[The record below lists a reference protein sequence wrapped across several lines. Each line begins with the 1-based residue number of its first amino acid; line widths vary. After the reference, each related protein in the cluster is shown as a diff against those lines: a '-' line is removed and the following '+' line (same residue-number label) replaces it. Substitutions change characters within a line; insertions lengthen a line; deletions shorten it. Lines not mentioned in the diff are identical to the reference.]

1 MERDHG
7 VPVTQKEFVLKSIV
21 ERYSCTN
28 PEIMSKFLPVTWEK
42 CFWKKN
48 VRETFKS
55 IRPSYSDPSEFFLIF
70 LSGSSSVQWSSYNTF
85 VLFSRYF
92 TGIAEW

>member
-1 MERDHG
+1 MEGDHG
-7 VPVTQKEFVLKSIV
+7 VPVTQKAFVLKCIV
-21 ERYSCTN
+21 ERN

-48 VRETFKS
+48 VKETFKS
-55 IRPSYSDPSEFFLIF
+55 IRPSYSDTSEVFLIF
-70 LSGSSSVQWSSYNTF
+70 LSGSSSVQWSSFNTF
-85 VLFSRYF
+85 FLFSRYF

>member
-21 ERYSCTN
+21 EMYSCTN

-48 VRETFKS
+48 VRETVKS
-55 IRPSYSDPSEFFLIF
+55 IRPSYIDPSEFFLIF

-85 VLFSRYF
+85 FLFSRYF

>member
-1 MERDHG
+1 MEGDHG
-7 VPVTQKEFVLKSIV
+7 VPVTQKAFVLKSIV
-21 ERYSCTN
+21 ERN

-48 VRETFKS
+48 EKETFKS
-55 IRPSYSDPSEFFLIF
+55 IRPSYSDTSEVFLIF
-70 LSGSSSVQWSSYNTF
+70 LSGSSSVQWSSFNIF
-85 VLFSRYF
+85 FLFSRYF

>member
-1 MERDHG
+1 MEGDHG
-7 VPVTQKEFVLKSIV
+7 VPVTQKAFVLKSIV
-21 ERYSCTN
+21 ERN